1 MQADTAPVV
10 HPRSSLDLAATGEDV
25 PRLPLRTAIWV
36 IAALST
42 LLWAAIVGLVSALS

>member
-10 HPRSSLDLAATGEDV
+10 HPRSSLDLASGEDV

-42 LLWAAIVGLVSALS
+42 LLWAGIVGLVSALS